1 MKQKL
6 ELILELPDQRSS
18 QLQLNFKMNTVEPP
32 INGHSK
38 IQTPLISGQFH
49 FPRPFFS
56 QILIKKVSKRR
67 TLN

>member
-18 QLQLNFKMNTVEPP
+18 QLNFKMNTVEPP
-32 INGHSK
+32 INGHSI

-49 FPRPFFS
+49 FPLPFFS